1 MLKKIKNYRNNLK
14 IYGFFGVI
22 VFYSKNILFGE
33 QTEFNTRKLLD
44 VLIRDFLFPIKYF
57 IEKIYIELKPAL
69 VRLHIF
75 PMISVIMSVHNGEE
89 YLKESLESIL
99 RQTFT
104 NFEFLIIDDSS
115 TDKTSQI
122 LQRYQNK
129 DKRVRI
135 FTNQEN
141 LGLTKSLNILLK
153 KTRGKYI
160 ARMDAD
166 DISLPDRLLK
176 QYLFLE
182 EHKDI
187 FLVGTGAYNI
197 DEKGSVLSISEPLTT
212 WREVEKR
219 LPIENCIY
227 HPSIMFRNKGY
238 MYRDKFVYA
247 QDYDFY
253 LNVLTRGEKLTN
265 LSDHLIK
272 YRIVKTSISIQNKK
286 AQDFFAEQARLF
298 YRQRKECNNY
308 KDEYCNFNSNL

>member
-1 MLKKIKNYRNNLK
+1 MFKKIKNYKNNLR

-33 QTEFNTRKLLD
+33 QTEFNTRKLLN

-57 IEKIYIELKPAL
+57 IGKIYIGLKPVL
-69 VRLHIF
+69 VRLHIA
-75 PMISVIMSVHNGEE
+75 PMISVIMSVYNGEK

-104 NFEFLIIDDSS
+104 DFEFLIIDDSS

-129 DKRVRI
+129 DKRVRV

-141 LGLTKSLNILLK
+141 LGLTKSLNILLR

-182 EHKDI
+182 DHKNI
-187 FLVGTGAYNI
+187 FLVGTGVYNI
-197 DEKGSVLSISEPLTT
+197 DEEGSVLSISEPPTT
-212 WREVEKR
+212 WREVEER
-219 LPIENCIY
+219 LPLGNCIY

-238 MYRDKFVYA
+238 MYRDKFIYA

-253 LNVLTRGEKLTN
+253 LNALTKGEKLTN
-265 LSDHLIK
+265 MSDHLVK
-272 YRIVKTSISIQNKK
+272 YRVVKTSISNKNK
-286 AQDFFAEQARLF
+286 EAQDFFAEQARLF
-298 YRQRKECNNY
+298 
-308 KDEYCNFNSNL
+308 F

>member
-1 MLKKIKNYRNNLK
+1 MFKKIKNYRNNLR

-22 VFYSKNILFGE
+22 VFYSKNLLFGE
-33 QTEFNTRKLLD
+33 QTEFNTRKLLN

-57 IEKIYIELKPAL
+57 IGKIYIGLKPVL
-69 VRLHIF
+69 VRLHIV
-75 PMISVIMSVHNGEE
+75 PMISVIMSVYNGEK

-104 NFEFLIIDDSS
+104 DFEFLIIDDSS
-115 TDKTSQI
+115 TDKTLQI
-122 LQRYQNK
+122 LQQYQNK

-141 LGLTKSLNILLK
+141 LGLTKSLNILLR

-187 FLVGTGAYNI
+187 FLVGTGAYII
-197 DEKGSVLSISEPLTT
+197 DEKGSVLSISEPLTK

-219 LPIENCIY
+219 LPLRNCIY

-238 MYRDKFVYA
+238 MYRDKFIYA

-253 LNVLTRGEKLTN
+253 LNALTKGEKLTN
-265 LSDHLIK
+265 MSDHLVK
-272 YRIVKTSISIQNKK
+272 YRVVKTSISIQNKK

-298 YRQRKECNNY
+298 FKQRKESNNH
-308 KDEYCNFNSNL
+308 KDEYCNFNSDL

>member
-1 MLKKIKNYRNNLK
+1 MLKKIKNYKNNLR

-22 VFYSKNILFGE
+22 TFYSKNILFGE

-44 VLIRDFLFPIKYF
+44 VLIRDFLFPIKHF
-57 IEKIYIELKPAL
+57 IEKIYIKLRPIFI
-69 VRLHIF
+69 RLHIV
-75 PMISVIMSVHNGEE
+75 PTISVIMSVYNEE
-89 YLKESLESIL
+89 KYLEESVESIL

-104 NFEFLIIDDSS
+104 NFEFLIIDDFS
-115 TDKTSQI
+115 TDKTLQI

-153 KTRGKYI
+153 KARGKYI

-182 EHKDI
+182 EQKDI
-187 FLVGTGAYNI
+187 FLVGTGAYNMN
-197 DEKGSVLSISEPLTT
+197 EKGSVLSFSEPLTS
-212 WREVEKR
+212 WREVKKR
-219 LPIENCIY
+219 LPLGNCIY

-253 LNVLTRGEKLTN
+253 LNALTKGEKLTN
-265 LSDHLIK
+265 LNDYLVK
-272 YRIVKTSISIQNKK
+272 YRVVKTSISIQNKK
-286 AQDFFAEQARLF
+286 AQDFFTEQARLF
-298 YRQRKECNNY
+298 YKQRKESNNH
-308 KDEYCNFNSNL
+308 KDEYCNFSSNL